1 MTLKKCID
9 VNLFLF
15 PIGFCKKKK
24 KKLLW
29 GLPGDTVDRNLPAN
43 ARNTGLTPGLGR
55 LHMHVMRKLSLCTTA
70 TEACPSAETSGAK
83 NKKQYSHK

>member
-24 KKLLW
+24 LLW

-43 ARNTGLTPGLGR
+43 ARITWS
-55 LHMHVMRKLSLCTTA
+55 RKIPRDVEQLSPCA
-70 TEACPSAETSGAK
+70 ITSEPKPAL
-83 NKKQYSHK
+83 